1 MVNVAIAVMKYH
13 DQKQIEGKG
22 LIWLILPFH
31 HSSSIQGKNSG
42 RKRSLEPRPVAEA
55 MEECCY
61 WFVYHD
67 FLSILSYRTQSHKP
81 RDANT
86 HNGQILS
93 HQEVIKKIHG
103 H

>member
-13 DQKQIEGKG
+13 DQKQIEAY
-22 LIWLILPFH
+22 ISISPF
-31 HSSSIQGKNSG
+31 INNSG
-42 RKRSLEPRPVAEA
+42 QEFRQDRNLEAGSYGEA

-61 WFVYHD
+61 WFVYHG
-67 FLSILSYRTQSHKP
+67 FLSTLSYRNQDHRP
-81 RDANT
+81 RDAIT

-93 HQEVIKKIHG
+93 HQEVIEKMHG